1 VRNSK
6 ATTDSSLK
14 ELRCQAPPGQSISI
28 AYNPAIFTGAVT
40 DNAGVAC
47 DDCFVSSMLTQLRLR
62 QEWPQITDGKP
73 MAKKRKSPAPRRGL
87 AARKSGALVADLPD
101 RLLSDIR
108 SLIEQARQ
116 QVARTVNSAMVAL
129 YWRIGKRIREDVLHE
144 QRAEYG
150 EQIVQTVS
158 GQLTLE
164 YGQGYTEK
172 GLRRMIQFAETFP
185 DGQIV
190 ATLSR
195 QLSWSHFV
203 EIIPLDNPLKRDFYA
218 EMCRIERWSVRTLRQ
233 KIDRFLFERTAVAKK
248 PEELIRADLDALRD
262 EDRLTPDLVF
272 RDPYFLD
279 FLGLTGSYSE
289 KDVEQAILRELE
301 AFILEL
307 GTDFAFIARQK
318 RMTVDDEDYYLDLL
332 FYHRKLRRLV
342 AIDLKIGKFQAADK
356 GQMELYLRWLEENEV
371 QPGEEPPLGLVLCAG
386 KTEGHV
392 RLLRLKESGIHA
404 AQYLTELPPQE
415 LLERKLHDAI
425 RLARE
430 RLGRQAQEQASPAS
444 LPAPEKPA
452 AGKTKKR
459 KQIF

>member
-1 VRNSK
+1 MTK
-6 ATTDSSLK
+6 K
-14 ELRCQAPPGQSISI
+14 
-28 AYNPAIFTGAVT
+28 
-40 DNAGVAC
+40 
-47 DDCFVSSMLTQLRLR
+47 RLR
-62 QEWPQITDGKP
+62 KVSRQDIVPSEKPLAQVPATDH
-73 MAKKRKSPAPRRGL
+73 
-87 AARKSGALVADLPD
+87 
-101 RLLSDIR
+101 LLGDIR

-129 YWRIGKRIREDVLHE
+129 YWSIGKRIREDVLHE
-144 QRAEYG
+144 KRAEYG
-150 EQIVQTVS
+150 EEIVSTLS
-158 GQLTLE
+158 AQLTME
-164 YGQGYTEK
+164 YGRGF
-172 GLRRMIQFAETFP
+172 GRRNLFRMMQFAEFFP
-185 DGQIV
+185 DERIV
-190 ATLSR
+190 SALSA
-195 QLSWSHFV
+195 QLGWSHFV
-203 EIIPLDNPLKRDFYA
+203 EILSLDNALKRDFYA

-233 KIDRFLFERTAVAKK
+233 KIDRLLFERTAVSKK
-248 PEELIRADLDALRD
+248 PTELIRADLDALRD
-262 EDRLTPDLVF
+262 EDRLTADLVF

-307 GTDFAFIARQK
+307 GTDFAFVARQK

-356 GQMELYLRWLEENEV
+356 GQMELYLRWLKENEV

-386 KTEGHV
+386 KTEEHV
-392 RLLRLKESGIHA
+392 RLLRLEQSGIRA

-415 LLERKLHDAI
+415 VLERKLHDAI

-430 RLGRQAQEQASPAS
+430 RLARDAQEQPRPPS

-452 AGKTKKR
+452 AGKAKKR
-459 KQIF
+459 KQN